1 MISLPGQQ
9 PLLRVGN
16 LPMEPCDEEWIRHR
30 IEEAARAAGRGDFW
44 LAQDIA
50 RGMMEY
56 LVRSYEGTA
65 IPLGALLDRMRA
77 LLAKLDCADV
87 AAHLDTTPPPPV
99 LRLADFAR
107 EAGNG
112 FELHFFAGLRRHL
125 EACAAHGAREVKVR
139 DLRPCVRQL
148 RGAGK
153 WRKDCEALARE
164 ILDFIASHQL
174 APTLEP
180 HDPL

>member
-1 MISLPGQQ
+1 MISLPHRQ
-9 PLLRVGN
+9 PLLSVGN
-16 LPMEPCDEEWIRHR
+16 LPMEPCDEEWIRQR
-30 IEEAARAAGRGDFW
+30 IEEAARASGRGEFW
-44 LAQDIA
+44 LAEDIA
-50 RGMMEY
+50 RGIMEY
-56 LVRSYEGTA
+56 LSRNYQGTV
-65 IPLGALLDRMRA
+65 IPLPALLERMKA

-139 DLRPCVRQL
+139 DLRPCVRHL
-148 RGAGK
+148 RGTGK

-164 ILDFIASHQL
+164 ILDFIASHRL
-174 APTLEP
+174 SPTLEN
-180 HDPL
+180 HDAL

>member
-1 MISLPGQQ
+1 MISLPHAQ
-9 PLLRVGN
+9 PLLLVGD
-16 LPMEPCDEEWIRHR
+16 LPMEPCDEEWIRQR
-30 IEEAARAAGRGDFW
+30 VEEAARAAGRGEFW
-44 LAQDIA
+44 LAGDIA

-56 LVRSYEGTA
+56 LTRNYQGTV
-65 IPLGALLDRMRA
+65 IPLPALLDRLRA

-87 AAHLDTTPPPPV
+87 AAHLDPSPPPPV
-99 LRLADFAR
+99 LRLAELAR

-125 EACAAHGAREVKVR
+125 EACAAHGARTVRVR
-139 DLRPCVRQL
+139 DLRPCVRHL
-148 RGAGK
+148 RGTGK

-164 ILDFIASHQL
+164 ILAFISSHRIS
-174 APTLEP
+174 PTLEP